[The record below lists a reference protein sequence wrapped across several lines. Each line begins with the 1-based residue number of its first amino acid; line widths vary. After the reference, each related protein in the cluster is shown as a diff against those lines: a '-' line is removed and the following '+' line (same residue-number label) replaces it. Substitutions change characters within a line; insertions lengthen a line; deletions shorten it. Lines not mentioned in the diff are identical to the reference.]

1 MDAINNK
8 YVDDM
13 IELHANADNASQ
25 DEVDAKRKEAE
36 GTVFIYECMDVTFI
50 HNTLVTWEHL
60 KGSKGV
66 EDTVWEETV

>member
-1 MDAINNK
+1 MDAMNNK

-50 HNTLVTWEHL
+50 HNTLVT
-60 KGSKGV
+60 
-66 EDTVWEETV
+66 

>member
-1 MDAINNK
+1 MDAMNNK

-36 GTVFIYECMDVTFI
+36 GTVLYM
-50 HNTLVTWEHL
+50 NAWM
-60 KGSKGV
+60 
-66 EDTVWEETV
+66 